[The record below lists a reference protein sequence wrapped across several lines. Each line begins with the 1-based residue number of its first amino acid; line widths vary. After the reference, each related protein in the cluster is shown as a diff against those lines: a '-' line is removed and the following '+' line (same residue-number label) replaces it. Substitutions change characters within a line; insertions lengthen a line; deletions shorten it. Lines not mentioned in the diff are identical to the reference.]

1 MGHCSFINDKRT
13 LLIDYKTKQKRLT
26 LIHKISRQLSSDKV
40 QRLCYLAA
48 LFLWLLIWQDD
59 FRFYNATSSLGLKY
73 IWLITIPATMLLLQA
88 IFNKTILWATIFGLV
103 LTYTIYAVY
112 ITFTDILERSGN
124 HVKAI
129 SWDLK
134 SFLLLI
140 FIFGLLFIIN
150 WTLFRLKPNGTTKK
164 HTA

>member
-1 MGHCSFINDKRT
+1 LNVIA
-13 LLIDYKTKQKRLT
+13 
-26 LIHKISRQLSSDKV
+26 KISRLLSLDKV
-40 QRLCYLAA
+40 QRLCYIAA
-48 LFLWLLIWQDD
+48 LLLWLLMWQDD
-59 FRFYNATSSLGLKY
+59 FRYYNATSSLGVKY
-73 IWLITIPATMLLLQA
+73 IWLISIPATMLLLQA
-88 IFNKTILWATIFGLV
+88 ILNKTILWATIFGLV
-103 LTYTIYAVY
+103 LVYTIYAVY
-112 ITFTDILERSGN
+112 LTLTDIIERSGN

-150 WTLFRLKPNGTTKK
+150 WTIFKLKPNGTTKK